1 MTDQEWKQVYQ
12 NMTNDDFTA
21 LLQQHRARLDE
32 DEERI
37 GSCIDCGAKISVMRK
52 YVVAPNQQAV
62 YLGRF
67 RDPCD
72 C

>member
-32 DEERI
+32 
-37 GSCIDCGAKISVMRK
+37 
-52 YVVAPNQQAV
+52 
-62 YLGRF
+62 RF